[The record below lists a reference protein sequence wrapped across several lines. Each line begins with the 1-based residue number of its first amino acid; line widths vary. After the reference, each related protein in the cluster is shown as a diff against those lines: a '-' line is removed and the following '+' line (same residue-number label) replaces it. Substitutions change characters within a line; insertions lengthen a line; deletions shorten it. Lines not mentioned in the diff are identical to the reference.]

1 MDGPQEVASGF
12 VVARSNGPVLL
23 QACEEVL
30 DQMPSLVEVSVIF
43 ARLFVRYPGRNDH
56 CFALVQERLDQPG
69 LGIVGLVGNDSL
81 RGCVLEQD
89 IGSLEIMGLPWREKK
104 ACRVAQRIDRG
115 MDLGAQAA
123 SAASE
128 GLFVWTPPFAPAL
141 CWWAR
146 TMVASIMAYSLSAS
160 CAKASNTRCQTP
172 VLLQRE

>member
-69 LGIVGLVGNDSL
+69 LGIVGLVGNNSL

-89 IGSLEIMGLPWREKK
+89 ICSLEIMGLPWREKK

-128 GLFVWTPPFAPAL
+128 GLFVWIPPFAPAL